1 MSFVSERVG
10 RDLAPE
16 CDSAYALRTA
26 TSSVSAFPDRP
37 SSGTPMSPLWLK
49 SLPWSTILSNA
60 PLIVEG
66 ARKLAALVKS
76 KPADE
81 GLSHGADTF
90 EGDPVLELAAL
101 RARVQRL
108 EEELH
113 QASGLVRTMAESQAQ
128 MAQMVEAL
136 RRRTR
141 LSIRIAAIS
150 LVGLVTLLLWTLV
163 R

>member
-1 MSFVSERVG
+1 M
-10 RDLAPE
+10 
-16 CDSAYALRTA
+16 
-26 TSSVSAFPDRP
+26 
-37 SSGTPMSPLWLK
+37 
-49 SLPWSTILSNA
+49 
-60 PLIVEG
+60 
-66 ARKLAALVKS
+66 KS

-81 GLSHGADTF
+81 ALSHGADTF

-108 EEELH
+108 EEELR

-128 MAQMVEAL
+128 MAHMVETL

-150 LVGLVTLLLWTLV
+150 LAGLVALLLWTLV

>member
-1 MSFVSERVG
+1 
-10 RDLAPE
+10 
-16 CDSAYALRTA
+16 
-26 TSSVSAFPDRP
+26 
-37 SSGTPMSPLWLK
+37 MSPLWLK
-49 SLPWSTILSNA
+49 SLPWSTILSNT

-66 ARKLAALVKS
+66 AKKLAALVKS
-76 KPADE
+76 KSADE
-81 GLSHGADTF
+81 ALPRGADAF
-90 EGDPVLELAAL
+90 EGDPALELTAV

-108 EEELH
+108 EEELR

-150 LVGLVTLLLWTLV
+150 LAGLVALLLWTLV